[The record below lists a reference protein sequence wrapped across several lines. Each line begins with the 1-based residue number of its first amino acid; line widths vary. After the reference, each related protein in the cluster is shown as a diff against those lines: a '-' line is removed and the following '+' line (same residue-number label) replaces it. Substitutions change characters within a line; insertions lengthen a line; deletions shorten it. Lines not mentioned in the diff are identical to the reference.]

1 MTRPTRADRRTLV
14 IVAVGVAVAAAVVGG
29 YLDWIW
35 WLPYEGVLIT
45 LVGAGLLV
53 VASIL
58 ATVRRTRQ
66 LAILVVAAGVGLL
79 AGQNLG
85 PARPALIHTEGSLTV
100 SLTSPRP
107 ATGTAP
113 ATCASEASGGAFQVS
128 GDPNLRLDVIR
139 DDPGAPADLDQRE
152 FVGISLSVGDRW
164 DQGSAPRP
172 DRVALWILIGRVEAE
187 IPETPMV
194 SDGSSTLVLEGTS
207 EAGSVDFF
215 GLVNDPDT
223 TEAASERIEL
233 VGSVTWACVGG

>member
-1 MTRPTRADRRTLV
+1 MTRPTLADRRTLV
-14 IVAVGVAVAAAVVGG
+14 IVAVVAVGAALVGA

-35 WLPYEGVLIT
+35 WLPYEGMLIT
-45 LVGAGLLV
+45 IVGAGLLV

-66 LAILVVAAGVGLL
+66 LAILVVATGAGLL

-107 ATGTAP
+107 GTGTVP
-113 ATCASEASGGAFQVS
+113 ATCASEASGGAYQVS

-139 DDPGAPADLDQRE
+139 DDPEAPADLDQRE
-152 FVGISLSVGDRW
+152 FVGIGLSVGDRW
-164 DQGSAPRP
+164 DQGSARRP
-172 DRVALWILIGRVEAE
+172 DRIALWIRIGRVEAE
-187 IPETPMV
+187 LPETPMR

-207 EAGSVDFF
+207 ETGSLDFA
-215 GLVNDPDT
+215 GLVHDPET
-223 TEAASERIEL
+223 TEAAGDGLEL
-233 VGSVTWACVGG
+233 VGTVTWTCVGG